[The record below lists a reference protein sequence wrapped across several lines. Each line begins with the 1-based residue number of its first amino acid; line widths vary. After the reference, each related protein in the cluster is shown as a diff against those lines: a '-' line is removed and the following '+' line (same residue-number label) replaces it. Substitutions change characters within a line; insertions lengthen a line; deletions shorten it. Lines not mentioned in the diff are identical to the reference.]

1 MTSSARDVA
10 GTFSGR
16 AQAARLALI
25 DGAAGLVWA
34 TRGKPR
40 VVFRLTISGGK
51 ITAIDMTA
59 GPGRLRQIDLKIIDD
74 SDEGLADHSAGRTAV
89 CACAAAGSAAMGAA
103 APRACGGYSGPR
115 RSSVPHTTA
124 PTAKMAAVHQNPAI

>member
-1 MTSSARDVA
+1 MWEAPPLTSSARDVA

-16 AQAARLALI
+16 VQAARLALI

-40 VVFRLTISGGK
+40 VVFRLTISGRK

-59 GPGRLRQIDLKIIDD
+59 GPGRLRQLDLKIIDD
-74 SDEGLADHSAGRTAV
+74 
-89 CACAAAGSAAMGAA
+89 
-103 APRACGGYSGPR
+103 
-115 RSSVPHTTA
+115 
-124 PTAKMAAVHQNPAI
+124 